1 MDCHMLK
8 DLQNKL
14 YLHNTYNNRKEK
26 FTPLTAGKVKIYVCG
41 PTVYDFIHIGNARPM
56 ITFDVFRHFLEI
68 IGFDVT
74 YMQNFTDIDDKLIK
88 RGQQENCA
96 MLDVAERFIQEYEH
110 DSQALNVEDADIQPR
125 ATQTIPQIVAMIS
138 SLLDKG
144 FAYVS
149 KEGVYFKVKALK
161 SYGCLSG
168 HNVDDLIAGQREL
181 IHNSQDD
188 KLDSLDFAL
197 WKFQKPGE
205 PAWEAPF
212 GNGRPGWH
220 IECSAMIHKHL
231 GEQIDIHCG
240 GQDLVFPH
248 HENEVAQSMA
258 YTGKLLANYWLH
270 NAYINVDNVKMSK
283 SLGNFWTIRD
293 LAKKFD
299 YRVIRYFMLSAHYR
313 SPINFSLA
321 VLQAAQKALQ
331 RIDENMADYKFILSK
346 QNKYV
351 ELSEAELLS
360 KLDTLK
366 WDVEAVDDL
375 KEASYTDD
383 LFIQAIQQ
391 SQRTYLQAL
400 ADDLNTALAMSEIFN
415 LINYTNRY
423 LKQVKEVNYELIG
436 EVVASLSFFT
446 KLLGIAVKVDTS
458 DAISSEVVDLLAQRQ
473 AARASKNYALADE
486 LRDKLKELGYS
497 IKDTANGPQLVK
509 LLD

>member
-1 MDCHMLK
+1 MLK
-8 DLQNKL
+8 DLQNRL

-26 FTPLTAGKVKIYVCG
+26 FMPLTTGKVKIYVCG
-41 PTVYDFIHIGNARPM
+41 PTVYDYIHIGNARPM
-56 ITFDVFRHFLEI
+56 ICFDVFRHFLET

-74 YMQNFTDIDDKLIK
+74 YMQNFTDIDDKLIRRSQK
-88 RGQQENCA
+88 ENCA
-96 MLDVAERFIQEYEH
+96 MLDVAERFIKEYEH

-125 ATQTIPQIVAMIS
+125 ATETIPQIITMIS
-138 SLLDKG
+138 SLIDKG
-144 FAYVS
+144 YAYIS
-149 KEGVYFKVKALK
+149 QEGVYFKVKALK
-161 SYGCLSG
+161 NYGCLSG
-168 HNVDDLIAGQREL
+168 HNIDDLIAGQREL
-181 IHNSQDD
+181 VHNNQDD

-258 YTGKLLANYWLH
+258 YTDKLLARYWLH

-313 SPINFSLA
+313 SPINFSIA
-321 VLQAAQKALQ
+321 VLQAAVKALQ
-331 RIDENMADYKFILSK
+331 RIDENIADYRFILSK
-346 QNKYV
+346 QAESK
-351 ELSEAELLS
+351 ELSNNEIMS
-360 KLDTLK
+360 KLDKL
-366 WDVEAVDDL
+366 DLDYVLEADL
-375 KEASYTDD
+375 KEVTYTDE
-383 LFIQAIQQ
+383 LLQLAIQQ

-423 LKQVKEVNYELIG
+423 LKQVANVNSELLAEVIG
-436 EVVASLSFFT
+436 TLHFFT
-446 KLLGIAVKVDTS
+446 NLLGIAPRKG
-458 DAISSEVVDLLAQRQ
+458 SEQGIAAEIKDLLAQRQ
-473 AARASKNYALADE
+473 KARADKNYALADE
-486 LRDKLKELGYS
+486 LRDKLKALGYS
-497 IKDTANGPQLVK
+497 IKDTANGPQLIK
-509 LLD
+509 IAD